1 MTEFK
6 KIAVRNVEFGKNCKV
21 IEPSNLMNVNWE
33 TMFL

>member
-6 KIAVRNVEFGKNCKV
+6 KIAVRNVEFGK
-21 IEPSNLMNVNWE
+21 IARLLSHLIFMNVNWE